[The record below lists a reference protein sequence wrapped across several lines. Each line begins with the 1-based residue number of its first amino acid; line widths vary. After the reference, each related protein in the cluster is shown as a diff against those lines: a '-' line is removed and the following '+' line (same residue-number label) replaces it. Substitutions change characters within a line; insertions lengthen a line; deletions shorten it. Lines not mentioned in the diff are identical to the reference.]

1 MSLARRVRGEL
12 DARRGALSY
21 LFLAL
26 IAYAPA
32 ISSAPGRISADTK
45 QYLYLDPGR
54 LLARAPY
61 LWDTSSGFGTVPH
74 QNIGYLFPMGPYY
87 WLTDAVGIPD
97 WLAQRVWL
105 GSILFAAGAGV
116 MFLLSTLGWRHRSTA
131 VVAALVYM
139 LTPYQLAYSAR
150 VTAILLPWAGLPWM
164 VALVAR
170 AVRRGGWRDPALFA
184 LVVFTVGGTNATA
197 LLLVGLAPVLWL
209 VFAGVR
215 KDATWQ
221 QVRAVAFRVGALVG
235 LTSLW
240 WIAALSV
247 QGRFGLNYLQLSES
261 VQTVADSSSPTE
273 VLRGLGNWFFYGGDA
288 LGTWVEQAVDLTQ
301 RQWLL
306 LISFA
311 LPLAA
316 FAAAVV
322 VRWRH
327 RSYFV
332 ALATLGVVASVGA
345 YPYDDPSPLGS
356 LFKAF
361 ATGSTV
367 GLAMRST
374 PRAVPL
380 VVLSFAVL
388 IAAGLVVARRLG
400 SRVQA
405 VAVGTVGIL
414 AIATFAPVWGGG
426 YVSDRQSRP
435 EDLPAYVRSAAA
447 ALDRDGEDT
456 RVLEIP
462 GIQTAAY
469 RWGNAVD
476 PILPGLI
483 DRPWVG
489 RELIPFGSPASANLL
504 IALDHRIQE
513 GTFEPASLAPVA
525 RMMNVGT
532 VALRSDLEYE
542 RYGSPRPRVL
552 WSLLTQPRPDGL
564 GAPEAFGPAVPN
576 EPTTVP
582 YLDAVELRTV
592 PSSAWP
598 APIALFPVEGT
609 PRILSTAP
617 VRNPVILAGDGDGI
631 VDAAAAGVLD
641 GTELVLYSAS
651 FDGNVDDLRRELGRG
666 AALVVTDT
674 NRRRAGRWG
683 TIRDNTGPTERA
695 GQVAVEEDS
704 ADQRL
709 EVFPDADDES
719 RTVMEQRG
727 VRAVDATG
735 FGEQAFY
742 TPDDR
747 PARAFDGD
755 PTTAWRVGG
764 EGDPVGERLVIDLR
778 SPVTTDQVTLTQP
791 LGPGTDRFV
800 TRVRLTFDGGEP
812 VTVDLARASRRAGGQ
827 RVEFT
832 SRTFER
838 LEVEILATNADAAN
852 SYGGLDAVGF
862 SEVGIPG
869 RRVDEVVRL
878 PVDLVRAAGADA
890 AERPL
895 VYVMT
900 RLRYEPG
907 ASGRDDEESQLARSF
922 EVPTDRSFRLS
933 GQARVDPNADDAL
946 LDEVLGSTTE
956 GARFSASSHLRG
968 DADARASRAFDGDRS
983 SAWETR
989 IGDQRGQWLQLQVD
1003 DPITIDELD
1012 LEVVADGRHSVPLRV
1027 VLEVDGEAVRS
1038 IDLPSITDAG
1048 VPGAST
1054 SVPLEFAPVTGS
1066 RFRLVIDAL
1075 RPVTTTDRD
1084 TQRAVALPVSFAEV
1098 AVPGVGAPRANPD
1111 LATSC
1116 RDDLLEVD
1124 GRPIGVTIA
1133 GTASTAASYGSLEL
1147 AACDDSPI
1155 TLDDGSHV
1163 VRSAPGAATGFDVDR
1178 VVLASDREGA
1188 AAPSGPVGV
1197 PRDESGASV
1206 RVVRSNR
1213 VGYDLEVTTDGDPFW
1228 LELGE
1233 SFNDGWV
1240 ASAAGDATVGPRRLV
1255 SGFANGWEIR
1265 PDAAGTFTV
1274 ELRWTPQR
1282 TIWWALGLSA
1292 LGVLLCLVLVFRRRG
1307 VASADAAVDGGGL
1320 AWSSPLSTSGLDAP
1334 WRLAAGVG
1342 AAVAVVAGAVS
1353 RPWVGLLVGVAAVV
1367 SLRWGRA
1374 RPVLT
1379 VGSVVALATSVVYVV
1394 VQQGVH
1400 DYPTIGTWPASFDA
1414 ISGVTWLGVLLL
1426 AADVVVQGVRRR
1438 VQSGGSTRR

>member
-1 MSLARRVRGEL
+1 MRDEL
-12 DARRGALSY
+12 DARRGALSV

-26 IAYAPA
+26 IAYVPA
-32 ISSAPGRISADTK
+32 IASAPGRVSADTK

-87 WLTDAVGIPD
+87 WLTDALGVPD
-97 WLAQRVWL
+97 WLAQRIWL
-105 GSILFAAGAGV
+105 GSILFAAGTGV
-116 MFLLSTLGWRHRSTA
+116 MFLLSTLGWRHRSA
-131 VVAALVYM
+131 AMVAALVYM

-150 VTAILLPWAGLPWM
+150 TTAILLPWAGLPWM
-164 VALVAR
+164 VAIIAR

-184 LVVFTVGGTNATA
+184 LVVLTVGGTNATA
-197 LLLVGLAPVLWL
+197 LLLVGLAPFLWL
-209 VFAGVR
+209 VFAVVR
-215 KDATWQ
+215 KDATWRQ
-221 QVRAVAFRVGALVG
+221 ARDVALRIGALVG

-240 WIAALSV
+240 WIAGLWA
-247 QGRFGLNYLQLSES
+247 QGRYGLNYLQLSES

-288 LGTWVEQAVDLTQ
+288 LGPWVEQAVDLTQ

-306 LISFA
+306 VASFA

-316 FAAAVV
+316 FAAAAVT
-322 VRWRH
+322 RWRH

-388 IAAGLVVARRLG
+388 TGAGLVVARRLG

-405 VAVGTVGIL
+405 LAFVVVGVL
-414 AIATFAPVWGGG
+414 AIATFAPAWGGG

-435 EDLPAYVRSAAA
+435 EKLPAHVPSAAA
-447 ALDRDGEDT
+447 ALDREGDDT

-462 GIQTAAY
+462 GIQAAAY

-476 PILPGLI
+476 PVLPGLI

-489 RELIPFGSPASANLL
+489 RELIPFGSPESANLL
-504 IALDHRIQE
+504 IALDHRFQE
-513 GTFEPASLAPVA
+513 GTFEPASLPAVA

-564 GAPEAFGPAVPN
+564 GVPEPFGPAVPN
-576 EPTTVP
+576 EPTTIP
-582 YLDAVELRTV
+582 YLDAVELRTA

-598 APIALFPVEGT
+598 APIVLFPVEGT
-609 PRILSTAP
+609 PPIMSTAP
-617 VRNPVILAGDGDGI
+617 VRNPVIFSGDGEGI
-631 VDAAAAGVLD
+631 VDAAAAGVLE

-651 FDGNVDDLRRELGRG
+651 FGGNVDELRRELGRG

-674 NRRRAGRWG
+674 NRRRARRWG
-683 TIRDNTGPTERA
+683 TIRDTTGPTERA
-695 GQVAVEEDS
+695 GQVAVEEDT

-709 EVFPDADDES
+709 EVFPGAGDET

-735 FGEQAFY
+735 FGQQAFY

-747 PARAFDGD
+747 PAHAFDGD
-755 PTTAWRVGG
+755 PATAWRVGG
-764 EGDPVGERLVIDLR
+764 GGDPVGERLVIDLG
-778 SPVTTDQVTLTQP
+778 SPVTTDHVTLTQP
-791 LGPGTDRFV
+791 LGPGNDRFL
-800 TRVRLTFDGGEP
+800 TQVRLTFDGGEP
-812 VTVDLARASRRAGGQ
+812 LTVDLTRASRRVGGQ
-827 RVEFT
+827 RVAFR

-838 LEVEILATNADAAN
+838 LEVELLATNTDAAD

-907 ASGRDDEESQLARSF
+907 ASGRDDEESHLSRSF
-922 EVPTDRSFRLS
+922 EVPTERAFRLS
-933 GQARVDPNADDAL
+933 GQARVDPNAADAL
-946 LDEVLGSTTE
+946 LDEVLGTTAV
-956 GARFSASSHLRG
+956 GTQFSASSHLRG
-968 DADARASRAFDGDRS
+968 HADARASRAFDGDRA
-983 SAWETR
+983 SAWSTR
-989 IGDQRGQWLQLQVD
+989 LGDQRGQWIQVRVD
-1003 DPITIDELD
+1003 DPITIDDLD

-1027 VLEVDGEAVRS
+1027 VLEVDGEPVRS
-1038 IDLPSITDAG
+1038 IDLPAIADAG
-1048 VPGAST
+1048 EVGAST
-1054 SVPLEFAPVTGS
+1054 RVPLSFEPVTGAQ
-1066 RFRLVIDAL
+1066 FRVVVDEV
-1075 RPVTTTDRD
+1075 RPVTTIDRD
-1084 TQRAVALPVSFAEV
+1084 TQREVTLPVSLAEV
-1098 AVPGVGAPRANPD
+1098 AIPGVGASPAAED
-1111 LATSC
+1111 IATSC
-1116 RDDLLEVD
+1116 RDDLLEID
-1124 GRPIGVTIA
+1124 DEPIGVIIT
-1133 GTASTAASYGSLEL
+1133 GSASVAAAHGALEL
-1147 AACDDSPI
+1147 AACDGSP
-1155 TLDDGSHV
+1155 LLLEAGSHV
-1163 VRSAPGAATGFDVDR
+1163 LRSTPGSDTGFDVDR
-1178 VVLASDREGA
+1178 VVLSSDRDGL
-1188 AAPSGPVGV
+1188 AAPVGPIGAR
-1197 PRDESGASV
+1197 RDTSGASV

-1213 VGYDLEVTTDGDPFW
+1213 VGYELEVTTDGDPFW

-1233 SFNDGWV
+1233 SSNEGW
-1240 ASAAGDATVGPRRLV
+1240 AANAAGDATVGPRQLV
-1255 SGFANGWEIR
+1255 SGYANGWEIR
-1265 PDAAGTFTV
+1265 PNAAGTFTV

-1292 LGVLLCLVLVFRRRG
+1292 LGVLLCLVLVLRRRG
-1307 VASADAAVDGGGL
+1307 VVFADAEADRGGL
-1320 AWSSPLSTSGLDAP
+1320 AWMSPFATSGLDAS

-1342 AAVAVVAGAVS
+1342 AGVAVVAGAVS
-1353 RPWVGLLVGVAAVV
+1353 RPWVGLLVGIAAAA

-1379 VGSVVALATSVVYVV
+1379 IGAVVALAVSVVYVV
-1394 VQQGVH
+1394 AQQGTH
-1400 DYPTIGTWPASFDA
+1400 DYPTIGTWPANFDA

-1438 VQSGGSTRR
+1438 VRS